1 MSPQARKSRKK
12 KHNPKFIFVVGGVM
26 SGVGKGVTTSSVALI
41 LQSRGYEVTAVKIDP
56 YVNVDAGTM
65 NPIEHGETFVLNDG
79 MECDQD
85 MGNYE
90 RFLNRDLPST
100 NYMTTGLVYQSVIN
114 QERNLEFGGKCVSVV
129 PDIPN
134 EVIRRIKAAQK
145 SAGADITIIEI
156 GGTVGEYENLL
167 FLEAARMMH
176 LENPEDVSIMLVSY
190 LPIPN
195 KIGEMKTKPT
205 QHASRLLNS
214 AGLQADFIVARSDKA
229 LDELRKKKISTMCS
243 VPVDNIISAPD
254 VESIYHVPLN
264 FERDML
270 SNKILKSLELRPKK
284 KDLDDWEGFTQKIDK
299 AKRRVKIGIVGK
311 YFSTGNFV
319 LSDAYIS
326 VIEAIKHASYSYRFK
341 PEIHWINSEEFEED
355 TEKLKQL
362 DELDGVIVPGGFGSR
377 GIEGKILAIEY
388 VRENNIPYLGLCY
401 GMQLAAVE
409 FARHKVGW
417 LDANTTEID
426 KSTPFPVIDIQKDQK
441 EKVDKK
447 DLGGTMRLGGYE
459 CEVQPKTLARKLYGR
474 ASVSERHRHRYEFN
488 GEYRQTM
495 EEHGMVISGV
505 NPETGLVEMIELA
518 DHPFFVGTQFHPELQ
533 SRPLDPHPVFR
544 GFVRA
549 ASQRKRKK

>member
-12 KHNPKFIFVVGGVM
+12 KQNPKYIFVVGGVM

-79 MECDQD
+79 LECDQD

-100 NYMTTGLVYQSVIN
+100 NYMTTGLVYQSVIT
-114 QERNLEFGGKCVSVV
+114 QERNLAFGGKCVSVV

-134 EVIRRIKAAQK
+134 EVIRRIKASQKEAQ
-145 SAGADITIIEI
+145 ADISIIEI

-176 LENPEDVSIMLVSY
+176 LENPDDVSIILVSY

-214 AGLQADFIVARSDKA
+214 AGLQADFIVARSDKP

-264 FERDML
+264 FEKDML
-270 SNKILKSLELRPKK
+270 SNKILKSLDLRPKK
-284 KDLDDWEGFTQKIDK
+284 KELDEWEGFTQKIDK
-299 AKRRVKIGIVGK
+299 AKRKVKIGIVGK

-326 VIEAIKHASYSYRFK
+326 VIEAIKHAAYSYRFK

-388 VRENNIPYLGLCY
+388 VREHKIPYLGLCY

-426 KSTPFPVIDIQKDQK
+426 PSTPFPVIDIQKDQK
-441 EKVDKK
+441 EKLEKK
-447 DLGGTMRLGGYE
+447 DLGGTMRLGGYT
-459 CEVQPKTLARKLYGR
+459 CEVQQKTLARKLYGK
-474 ASVSERHRHRYEFN
+474 ATISERHRHRYEFN
-488 GEYRQTM
+488 SEYRQTM

-505 NPETGLVEMIELA
+505 NPETGLVEMIEIE
-518 DHPFFVGTQFHPELQ
+518 DHPFFIGTQFHPELQ

-544 GFVRA
+544 GFIRA
-549 ASQRKRKK
+549 ASQKK

>member
-1 MSPQARKSRKK
+1 
-12 KHNPKFIFVVGGVM
+12 M

-134 EVIRRIKAAQK
+134 EVIRRIKASQK
-145 SAGADITIIEI
+145 EAGADITIIEI

-176 LENPEDVSIMLVSY
+176 LESTEDVSIILVSY

-214 AGLQADFIVARSDKA
+214 AGLQADFIVARSDKP

-254 VESIYHVPLN
+254 VNSIYHVPLN
-264 FERDML
+264 FEKDML

-284 KDLDDWEGFTQKIDK
+284 KELDEWEGFTQKIDK
-299 AKRRVKIGIVGK
+299 AKRKVKIGIVGK

-326 VIEAIKHASYSYRFK
+326 VIEAIKHAAYSYRFK

-355 TEKLKQL
+355 TEKLKIL
-362 DELDGVIVPGGFGSR
+362 DEMDGVIVPGGFGSR

-388 VRENNIPYLGLCY
+388 VREKHIPYLGLCY

-426 KSTPFPVIDIQKDQK
+426 TSTPFPVIDIQKDQK

-447 DLGGTMRLGGYE
+447 DLGGTMRLGGYT
-459 CEVQPKTLARKLYGR
+459 CEVQPKTLARKLYGK
-474 ASVSERHRHRYEFN
+474 ATVSERHRHRYEFN

-505 NPETGLVEMIELA
+505 NPETGLVEMIELE

-544 GFVRA
+544 GFIRA
-549 ASQRKRKK
+549 ASQKK

>member
-1 MSPQARKSRKK
+1 MSPRARKVRKK
-12 KHNPKFIFVVGGVM
+12 NTHPKYIFVVGGVM
-26 SGVGKGVTTSSVALI
+26 SGVGKGITASSVALI
-41 LQSRGYEVTAVKIDP
+41 LQSRGFEVTAVKIDP

-90 RFLNRDLPST
+90 RFLNRDLPAE

-114 QERNLEFGGKCVSVV
+114 KERNLEFEGKCVSVV

-134 EVIRRIKAAQK
+134 EVILRIKNAQK
-145 SAGADITIIEI
+145 KSEAEITIIEI

-167 FLEAARMMH
+167 FLEAARMMR
-176 LENPEDVSIMLVSY
+176 LERPEDIAIILVSY
-190 LPIPN
+190 LPVPN

-205 QHASRLLNS
+205 QHASRLLNGS
-214 AGLQADFIVARSDKA
+214 GLQADFIIARSEKP
-229 LDELRKKKISTMCS
+229 LDEIRKKKISTMCS

-264 FERDML
+264 FEKDML
-270 SNKILKSLELRPKK
+270 SNKILKSLDLRPKK
-284 KDLDDWEGFTQKIDK
+284 KELDEWESFTQKIDK
-299 AKRRVKIGIVGK
+299 TKRKIKVGIVGK

-326 VIEAIKHASYSYRFK
+326 VIEAIKHAAYSYRFQA
-341 PEIHWINSEEFEED
+341 EIHWINSEEFEED
-355 TEKLKQL
+355 PAKVQQL
-362 DELDGVIVPGGFGSR
+362 HEMDGVIVPGGFGAR
-377 GIEGKILAIEY
+377 GVEGKILAIEY
-388 VRENNIPYLGLCY
+388 IRENKIPYLGLCY
-401 GMQLAAVE
+401 GMQLAVVE

-426 KSTPFPVIDIQKDQK
+426 RSTPFPVIDIQKDQQ
-441 EKVDKK
+441 EKLDNK
-447 DLGGTMRLGGYE
+447 DLGGTMRLGGYT
-459 CEVQPKTLARKLYGR
+459 CEILPKTLARKIYGK
-474 ASVSERHRHRYEFN
+474 AIVSERHRHRYEFN
-488 GEYRQTM
+488 SEYRQAM
-495 EEHGMVISGV
+495 EENGLLVSGV
-505 NPETGLVEMIELA
+505 NPETGLVEIIELA

-544 GFVRA
+544 GFIKA
-549 ASQRKRKK
+549 ASQRK